1 MKVIYVLHFCAILSV
16 LAVDTPGP
24 SQEPT
29 QRLVSA
35 SVGTKEIVDDIDE
48 MKQIE
53 TTNILITRH
62 IETNSIWDI
71 IKHFVGLGEF
81 SMVQL
86 TFMFALPEQD
96 FDDNCIMQH
105 FLEARLQR
113 KLFKDINLTFEEVRT
128 QVTGS
133 KTKDSLGLERRVM
146 LIPVLASLIN
156 DIIHNPA
163 SHSTCF
169 KDTCR
174 IIGLFFSTTWP
185 LSYTKEAIVIRGQRC
200 SIRHGNRGLKIYK
213 YFGSFIHAMDNG
225 NPSKKGNSID
235 LELAEFL

>member
-81 SMVQL
+81 SM
-86 TFMFALPEQD
+86 E
-96 FDDNCIMQH
+96 H